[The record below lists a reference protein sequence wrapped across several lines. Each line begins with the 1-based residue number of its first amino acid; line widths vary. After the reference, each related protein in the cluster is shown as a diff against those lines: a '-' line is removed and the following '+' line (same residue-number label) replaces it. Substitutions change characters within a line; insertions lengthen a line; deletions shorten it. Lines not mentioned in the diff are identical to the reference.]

1 MLTHELIEK
10 CSNSNEILF
19 SEFIHDLSKIS
30 YIFDSEKL
38 TFSDIE
44 LIRKIVRKYI
54 LALLMKN
61 NLKYLFFSK
70 LQKQSLLLIMKNY
83 LISEL
88 GLILESLKHYQN
100 KNINDNILYQ
110 ELEYV
115 INKTEN
121 KIKLIQNKN
130 ISSPYKVFRATD

>member
-10 CSNSNEILF
+10 CDNSNEVLF
-19 SEFIHDLSKIS
+19 SEFLHDLSKIS
-30 YIFDSEKL
+30 YIFDSDKL

-70 LQKQSLLLIMKNY
+70 LQKN
-83 LISEL
+83 
-88 GLILESLKHYQN
+88 
-100 KNINDNILYQ
+100 
-110 ELEYV
+110 
-115 INKTEN
+115 
-121 KIKLIQNKN
+121 
-130 ISSPYKVFRATD
+130 

>member
-19 SEFIHDLSKIS
+19 SEFLHDLSKIS
-30 YIFDSEKL
+30 YIFDSDKL
-38 TFSDIE
+38 KYSDIE

-70 LQKQSLLLIMKNY
+70 LQKQS
-83 LISEL
+83 
-88 GLILESLKHYQN
+88 
-100 KNINDNILYQ
+100 
-110 ELEYV
+110 
-115 INKTEN
+115 
-121 KIKLIQNKN
+121 
-130 ISSPYKVFRATD
+130 

>member
-30 YIFDSEKL
+30 YIFESQKL
-38 TFSDIE
+38 TYSDIE

-70 LQKQSLLLIMKNY
+70 LQKQS
-83 LISEL
+83 
-88 GLILESLKHYQN
+88 
-100 KNINDNILYQ
+100 
-110 ELEYV
+110 
-115 INKTEN
+115 
-121 KIKLIQNKN
+121 
-130 ISSPYKVFRATD
+130 

>member
-1 MLTHELIEK
+1 MITSELIEK

-30 YIFDSEKL
+30 YIFESEKL
-38 TFSDIE
+38 TYSDIE

-70 LQKQSLLLIMKNY
+70 LQKQS
-83 LISEL
+83 
-88 GLILESLKHYQN
+88 
-100 KNINDNILYQ
+100 
-110 ELEYV
+110 
-115 INKTEN
+115 
-121 KIKLIQNKN
+121 
-130 ISSPYKVFRATD
+130 

>member
-30 YIFDSEKL
+30 YIFESEKL
-38 TFSDIE
+38 TYSDIE
-44 LIRKIVRKYI
+44 IIRKIVRNYI

-70 LQKQSLLLIMKNY
+70 LQKQS
-83 LISEL
+83 
-88 GLILESLKHYQN
+88 
-100 KNINDNILYQ
+100 
-110 ELEYV
+110 
-115 INKTEN
+115 
-121 KIKLIQNKN
+121 
-130 ISSPYKVFRATD
+130 